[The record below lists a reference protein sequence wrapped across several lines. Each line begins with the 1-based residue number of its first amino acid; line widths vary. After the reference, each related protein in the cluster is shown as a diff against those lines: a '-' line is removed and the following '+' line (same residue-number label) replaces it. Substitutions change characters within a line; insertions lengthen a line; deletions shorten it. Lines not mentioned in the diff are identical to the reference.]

1 MADDIDNELD
11 ALERELSEDDSNS
24 DNKKSNGKHSPKNE
38 LKATLKGAL
47 PYSLGG
53 GLLGALGGYLF
64 TGGSKSESQSDRSK
78 RRLKNA
84 LILGLMGA
92 GVGGSGKVLYDFAT
106 DTAPPT
112 SKDLDKAILK
122 AVGGFVEKSK
132 DSTIVKSLSGLLAGA
147 AGQSVGGKIVNSRL
161 NKHYGIIQNYL
172 SKKVSGTPKSI
183 VDASLAEAGGDPEL
197 AAKNKKYYSVGT
209 KKTNAK
215 QLEVLTDSIK
225 SVNHATGKRI
235 GGRAAGGLLGAV
247 AGYELPKGI
256 NWALGLLGENAD
268 ENIDKEE

>member
-1 MADDIDNELD
+1 MADDIDKELED
-11 ALERELSEDDSNS
+11 LEHETSEGDS
-24 DNKKSNGKHSPKNE
+24 KPKVKPSPKNE

-64 TGGSKSESQSDRSK
+64 TGGNKDESQSDRSK

-106 DTAPPT
+106 DKSP
-112 SKDLDKAILK
+112 SVSDDLDKAIVK
-122 AVGGFVEKSK
+122 AFGGIVNKSK
-132 DSTIVKSLSGLLAGA
+132 DSIIVKSLSGLLAGA
-147 AGQSVGGKIVNSRL
+147 AGQSVGGKIVNSGL
-161 NKHYGIIQNYL
+161 NKNYGIIQNYL

-197 AAKNKKYYSVGT
+197 ASKNKKYFSTGT

-215 QLEVLTDSIK
+215 QLEVLTNSIK

-235 GGRAAGGLLGAV
+235 GGRAAGGILGAA
-247 AGYELPKGI
+247 AGYKIPEVADWVLS
-256 NWALGLLGENAD
+256 LFGENAD